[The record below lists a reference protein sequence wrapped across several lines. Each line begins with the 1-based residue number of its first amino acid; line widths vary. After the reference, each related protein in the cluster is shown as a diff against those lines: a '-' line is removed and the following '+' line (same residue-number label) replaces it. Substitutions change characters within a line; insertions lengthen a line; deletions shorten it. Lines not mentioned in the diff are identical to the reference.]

1 MALPQ
6 SREQF
11 KWNCLRRLGAPVLE
25 VNVDNDQVE
34 DRIDEALLWYWDYH
48 FDGSDKQYYK
58 WVVQPQN
65 LPKNLSEVIVSDG
78 GARYSNTDTVSIY
91 PSADYIKFGTN
102 INLNITTDANG
113 VITSVPLGNL
123 YTSGPYANTTIGFE
137 VDPVYTINTS
147 TGSGE
152 IGRAHV

>member
-78 GARYSNTDTVSIY
+78 GARYSNTDTASIY
-91 PSADYIKFGTN
+91 PSTDYIKFGTN
-102 INLNITTDANG
+102 INLNITTDAN
-113 VITSVPLGNL
+113 
-123 YTSGPYANTTIGFE
+123 
-137 VDPVYTINTS
+137 
-147 TGSGE
+147 E